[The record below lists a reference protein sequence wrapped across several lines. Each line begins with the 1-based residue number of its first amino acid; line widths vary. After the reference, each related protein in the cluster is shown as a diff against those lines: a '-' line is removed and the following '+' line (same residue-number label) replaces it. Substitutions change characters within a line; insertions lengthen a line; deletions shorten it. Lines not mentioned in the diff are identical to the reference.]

1 MGFKD
6 WYAAQD
12 ARNKQW
18 KEGEGERRRE
28 KSAEKSARQAA
39 ADRNATLAKFEGITL
54 GRESIEFKGNSYPT
68 RGAKGFVE
76 IGGTQRRTTATRLVV
91 GSVITFGIGTAI
103 GAMAKKKTNNIYLT
117 IEFESGMA
125 ILIEA
130 KAKQEGDAR
139 RFAQAVTTAGMQAGN
154 P

>member
-1 MGFKD
+1 MRNLLKNRP
-6 WYAAQD
+6 
-12 ARNKQW
+12 ARPQPI
-18 KEGEGERRRE
+18 ETQLSPSSRE
-28 KSAEKSARQAA
+28 SRSGVK
-39 ADRNATLAKFEGITL
+39 
-54 GRESIEFKGNSYPT
+54 SIEFKGNSYPT

-76 IGGTQRRTTATRLVV
+76 MGGTQRRTTATRLVV
-91 GSVITFGIGTAI
+91 GSVITFGVGTAI

-139 RFAQAVTTAGMQAGN
+139 RFAQAVTTAGVQADN

>member
-54 GRESIEFKGNSYPT
+54 GREIDRIQG
-68 RGAKGFVE
+68 
-76 IGGTQRRTTATRLVV
+76 Q
-91 GSVITFGIGTAI
+91 
-103 GAMAKKKTNNIYLT
+103 
-117 IEFESGMA
+117 
-125 ILIEA
+125 
-130 KAKQEGDAR
+130 
-139 RFAQAVTTAGMQAGN
+139 
-154 P
+154 